1 MALPKIS
8 HPIFELTIPSTSK
21 TYNFR
26 PMLVKEEKILLIA
39 QQAENADEI
48 VLSLKQVLNNC
59 CVDSG
64 LDVDKLSIADFEW
77 LFLQLRARS
86 INNEIELT
94 YIDDEDRKEYKFTVD
109 LSQVTV
115 KTNTETS
122 NKITNGDM
130 TITMSY
136 PSVGMLGQ
144 IGGLSEE
151 ELSIYLIRECIEAV
165 YVGDEVYDLK
175 EEKPEDVDT
184 WIDTLETKTYESMRS
199 FIESAPT
206 LNHTMRYVNSNGK
219 ERVIVLESIT
229 DFFTLG

>member
-94 YIDDEDRKEYKFTVD
+94 YIDEEDRKEYKFTVD

-115 KTNTETS
+115 KTNTEAS

-184 WIDTLETKTYESMRS
+184 WIDTLETKTYESMRA

>member
-115 KTNTETS
+115 KTNTEAS